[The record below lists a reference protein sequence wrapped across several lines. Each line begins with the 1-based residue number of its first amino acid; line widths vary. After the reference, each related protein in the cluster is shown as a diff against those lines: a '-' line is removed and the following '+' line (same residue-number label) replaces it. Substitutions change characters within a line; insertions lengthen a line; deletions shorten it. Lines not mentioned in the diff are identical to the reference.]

1 MGTILQ
7 VIGAIGITVGLGMIW
22 LPLGVIFGG
31 LLTVAF
37 GIAIARNN
45 A

>member
-7 VIGAIGITVGLGMIW
+7 VIGAATISIGLGLMW
-22 LPLGVIFGG
+22 LPLGVVMAGF
-31 LLTVAF
+31 LTVMF
-37 GIAIARNN
+37 GIAMGRNR

>member
-31 LLTVAF
+31 FLTVAF

>member
-7 VIGAIGITVGLGMIW
+7 VLGALGITVGLGMIW
-22 LPLGVIFGG
+22 LPLGVVFGG
-31 LLTVAF
+31 LLMVAF
-37 GIAIARNN
+37 GIALARDN